1 MGRAAG
7 NLMRLATEWLGSGQM
22 RRWAPPKSNVEHLT
36 LLELVEAVADTTED
50 DAEVVATVTHML
62 RSGAV
67 MLRGNFRGEPARRFC
82 D

>member
-1 MGRAAG
+1 MVNAA
-7 NLMRLATEWLGSGQM
+7 SSIM
-22 RRWAPPKSNVEHLT
+22 RRVAARLSRSREVERLT
-36 LLELVEAVADTTED
+36 LLELIVAVGETTED

>member
-1 MGRAAG
+1 MANAASS
-7 NLMRLATEWLGSGQM
+7 LMRRVAARLTRPRE
-22 RRWAPPKSNVEHLT
+22 VERLT
-36 LLELVEAVADTTED
+36 LLELVSAVAETTED

-67 MLRGNFRGEPARRFC
+67 MLRGNFRGEPARQFC

>member
-1 MGRAAG
+1 MANAASS
-7 NLMRLATEWLGSGQM
+7 LMRRVATRLA
-22 RRWAPPKSNVEHLT
+22 RPHRVKRLT
-36 LLELVEAVADTTED
+36 LLELVFAVAETTQD

-67 MLRGNFRGEPARRFC
+67 MLRGNFRGEPARQFC